1 MSGLKRAGAVLALG
15 MALGVEAAWAQQAPI
30 TGSGLDVSAQDR
42 KAPAKTRLQGAFK
55 ELKYLHTAGGGC
67 MWGIDA
73 CMLVGVAFV
82 LDRLYRLRRKA
93 LLPGSLVKAAGPAL
107 EAGNLNALAEASRRH
122 ARSTLGKVLVFL
134 AGSKDITREERET
147 GANEIASRDL
157 DVHRMMCL
165 PLAAIC
171 GIAPLIGLLGTV
183 VGIRECFRDVALS
196 GEMGNP
202 AMLAGGI
209 EKALITTI
217 YGLVVAIPTLA
228 AYNLFR
234 LRINLIANEME
245 EVLSGALAR
254 KVFNSGSKS

>member
-1 MSGLKRAGAVLALG
+1 
-15 MALGVEAAWAQQAPI
+15 
-30 TGSGLDVSAQDR
+30 
-42 KAPAKTRLQGAFK
+42 
-55 ELKYLHTAGGGC
+55 
-67 MWGIDA
+67 
-73 CMLVGVAFV
+73 
-82 LDRLYRLRRKA
+82 
-93 LLPGSLVKAAGPAL
+93 
-107 EAGNLNALAEASRRH
+107 
-122 ARSTLGKVLVFL
+122 VLVFL